1 MKIYAL
7 MSGQLVLYVGKT
19 GEPLSRREA
28 RHRNKWNGAYS
39 KYIPDWIDWEIK
51 LLEEVPDDQGTAKE
65 QHYYDT
71 LKPLYNRNRPGQT
84 AKDREQS
91 EAMKKTRKE
100 YRSRDDV
107 KERKNTPEYKEWRKQ
122 YRDTDEERAK
132 RAEGMRRLRAA
143 RKATQSQSKCKT
155 ILSGTSGSKKGADQ
169 TCLAM

>member
-7 MSGQLVLYVGKT
+7 MSRQLVLYVGKT
-19 GEPLSRREA
+19 KQTLKDREG
-28 RHRNKWNGAYS
+28 RHRGRWNEAHS

-51 LLEEVPDDQGTAKE
+51 LLEEVPDDQATTKE

-91 EAMKKTRKE
+91 EAG
-100 YRSRDDV
+100 
-107 KERKNTPEYKEWRKQ
+107 KERSAAKNKRRRLTPEYKEWRKQ

-143 RKATQSQSKCKT
+143 KKATQSP
-155 ILSGTSGSKKGADQ
+155 
-169 TCLAM
+169 

>member
-1 MKIYAL
+1 MVKIYAL
-7 MSGQLVLYVGKT
+7 VARQLVLYVGKT
-19 GEPLSRREA
+19 GETLSRREA
-28 RHRNKWNGAYS
+28 RHRNKWNGSYS

-84 AKDREQS
+84 AKERAQS
-91 EAMKKTRKE
+91 EAGKERTAAKNKRARNTPGYKE
-100 YRSRDDV
+100 Y
-107 KERKNTPEYKEWRKQ
+107 RKQ

-143 RKATQSQSKCKT
+143 KKATP
-155 ILSGTSGSKKGADQ
+155 
-169 TCLAM
+169 